1 MCATVLQEGS
11 NISLVWAYNSKEDS
25 KSDREFGK
33 HTSRGTS
40 GNVRYVIADP
50 QQPNKPKGLTHEQY
64 QKQTNK
70 AKQQQKQQRRSRR
83 ALSDDSKQNGASF
96 DGGKYTVSWK
106 LDLSSKKIRF
116 KVEAQTKGW
125 VAFGFAKQAPNSMK
139 DYDVIVGGVLDSGQG
154 YLYVSRTSF
163 VLFRKQPSRTPH
175 KS

>member
-50 QQPNKPKGLTHEQY
+50 QQPSKPKGLTHKQY
-64 QKQTNK
+64 QHQK
-70 AKQQQKQQRRSRR
+70 KQQRRSRR